1 MQKARRHNLHKCR
14 SSDRLLAYG
23 FRFFSLPFSGSF
35 SPFLHSTSSLS
46 VFQSYLAFPDGAGK
60 FRQGSSDPALIRI
73 LTTSI
78 SIRLQDSHLLWSVFP
93 NRSALK
99 IVANISP
106 LTLERFL
113 LQVWANSLSLATT
126 YEITVVF
133 FSSRYLDVSVPRVI
147 SLIAQSVPTP
157 SGRVSPF
164 GHLRITARV
173 QLPVAYRSLPRP
185 SSALKA

>member
-1 MQKARRHNLHKCR
+1 M
-14 SSDRLLAYG
+14 LAYG

-60 FRQGSSDPALIRI
+60 FRQGSSDPALLRI
-73 LTTSI
+73 LNASI
-78 SIRLQDSHLLWSVFP
+78 SIRLQDSHLLWSAFP
-93 NRSALK
+93 NRSALE
-99 IVANISP
+99 IVTKISP
-106 LTLERFL
+106 LTSRWSPTGI
-113 LQVWANSLSLATT
+113 WANSLSLATT

-133 FSSRYLDVSVPRVI
+133 FSSRYLDVSVPRVVSPI
-147 SLIAQSVPTP
+147 TRSVPTP

-164 GHLRITARV
+164 GHLRIKACV